1 MHRLLVLL
9 VGFLFVTIPAAISQ
23 VKRVENLSDLGES
36 LAVTW
41 VFRAGDDRTWSQ
53 TYLDDQIGPG
63 KPWQPLNPAQPVPDL
78 LPQLP
83 NRIGW
88 LRLRIQ
94 LDSTFRRQPVLLR
107 WRQAA
112 ATEVF
117 ANGQL
122 VRATGIVSSDSGM
135 VKAVH
140 GLHDYYAAALPDS
153 LGRLVLAVRFVV
165 EPTGYRAQYGQL
177 VNNLL
182 TMTLLPNGQE
192 TTQPY
197 YNRWQ
202 ALTQTLV
209 AGLLLMMAILHAAF
223 YAYDTSQR
231 ANLFVALATF
241 FLSVASLSVGVT
253 FLLLDELGIYESWSM
268 VSVLC
273 YPLGYGFL
281 LTALY
286 RIFDRPQRLVY
297 YACLLALV
305 VFALLGVTDRING
318 AMWAETGSELVA
330 LSELIRVTVL
340 SWRQRGANI
349 IGFGMGGALF
359 CFLLF
364 FAYDRL
370 EGAGFLKLDQ
380 TSVHLFYIIGVC
392 CVPIA
397 MSLYLARTFVAT
409 QRRLTG
415 QLLEIQRLSKQ
426 SFGQEQDRQQLLMKQ
441 KDMLAQQVA
450 ERTAQLQQS
459 LDELRTTQ
467 DQLVQ
472 KEKMASLGE
481 LTAGIAHEIQNPLN
495 FVNNFSEVST
505 ELVKEL
511 EEEREKGADRD
522 TELEAELLADLNLNL
537 SKISHHGQRASA
549 IVRSMLQHSRTSTGQ
564 REPTDIN
571 ELADEYLRL
580 SYHGLRA
587 KEKSFN
593 ATMDTDFAA
602 DLPSVSVVGQDIGR
616 VLLNLFNNAFYA
628 VQQKYLSGAGGA
640 GYQPSV
646 RVQTRAVPGGVEVRV
661 SDNGVG
667 MNEEVAQKL
676 FQPFFTT
683 KPAGSGTGLGLSLS
697 YDIITKGHGGSL
709 RAEST
714 EGEGATFI
722 VMIPNA
728 R

>member
-1 MHRLLVLL
+1 MHRLLILL
-9 VGFLFVTIPAAISQ
+9 LCFFAIGLLPAVGQ
-23 VKRVENLSDLGES
+23 VKRIENLSDLGEP
-36 LAVTW
+36 LAVPW
-41 VFRAGDDRTWSQ
+41 AFRAGDDRSWSRSD
-53 TYLDDQIGPG
+53 LDDRIGRDM
-63 KPWQPLNPAQPVPDL
+63 PWQLVNPAQPVPDL
-78 LPQLP
+78 LSRLP
-83 NRIGW
+83 ARIGW
-88 LRLRIQ
+88 LRLRLQ
-94 LDSTFRRQPVLLR
+94 LDSSFRRQPVLLR
-107 WRQAA
+107 WRQSAG
-112 ATEVF
+112 TEVF

-122 VRATGIVSSDSGM
+122 VRSTGIVSSDSM
-135 VKAVH
+135 MAKAVH
-140 GLHDYYAAALPDS
+140 GMHDYYAAALPDS

-165 EPTGYRAQYGQL
+165 APTGYRAQYGQR

-182 TMTLLPNGQE
+182 SMTLLPNGQE

-197 YNRWQ
+197 YLRWQ
-202 ALTQTLV
+202 SLTGTLV

-231 ANLFVALATF
+231 ANLFVALATL
-241 FLSVASLSVGVT
+241 FLGVASLSVGVT
-253 FLLLDELGIYESWSM
+253 FLLVDELSSYETWSLIN
-268 VSVLC
+268 VLC

-281 LTALY
+281 LTSLY
-286 RIFDRPQRLVY
+286 RIFERPQGLIY
-297 YACLLALV
+297 YGCLLALTT
-305 VFALLGVTDRING
+305 FAVLGFTDRLNG
-318 AMWAETGSELVA
+318 ATWAETGSEVVA
-330 LSELIRVTVL
+330 LTELIRVTAL

-364 FAYDRL
+364 FAYDRMKVT
-370 EGAGFLKLDQ
+370 GFLTLDQ
-380 TSVHLFYIIGVC
+380 SDVHLFYIIGVC

-426 SFGQEQDRQQLLMKQ
+426 SFEQEQDRQQMLVKQ
-441 KDMLAQQVA
+441 KDILALQVT

-522 TELEAELLADLNLNL
+522 TELEAELLADLNQNL
-537 SKISHHGQRASA
+537 EKIGHHGQRASA

-564 REPTDIN
+564 REPTNIN

-593 ATMDTDFAA
+593 AAMDTDFAA
-602 DLPSVSVVGQDIGR
+602 DLPLMLVVGQDIGR

-628 VQQKYLSGAGGA
+628 VQQKYLSGRGGA
-640 GYQPSV
+640 GFQPRI
-646 RVQTRAVPGGVEVRV
+646 RVETRKVAGGVEIQV

-667 MNEEVAQKL
+667 MSTDVAQKL

-697 YDIITKGHGGSL
+697 YDIITKGHGGTL
-709 RAEST
+709 RADSV
-714 EGEGATFI
+714 EGQGATFI
-722 VMIPNA
+722 VTIPNTK
-728 R
+728 